1 MRQTLV
7 PVHSDCTVQR
17 FEQAPFTQS
26 WPVEQCAE
34 VLQVPAGRGLQRP
47 PWQES
52 APRQSVSAEQPKKQ
66 VAFTHQAP
74 RPQSALKV
82 QVVGTPASV
91 AVPPPWFALP
101 PPVPDVPPP
110 VPEVPPPVPAVPPAV
125 AAPPPV
131 PAEPPPTPA
140 EPPAVPPSAVTGG
153 FAQKPLEQ
161 TRLPPQSIAELH
173 GRTQYPLMQGSRP
186 HCAFELQVR
195 APGGIA
201 RQLPARQKL
210 PVEQSAFCVHAATQR
225 LATHVV
231 PLEHCELLVH
241 FGLGV
246 QRPD

>member
-1 MRQTLV
+1 M
-7 PVHSDCTVQR
+7 
-17 FEQAPFTQS
+17 
-26 WPVEQCAE
+26 
-34 VLQVPAGRGLQRP
+34 
-47 PWQES
+47 
-52 APRQSVSAEQPKKQ
+52 
-66 VAFTHQAP
+66 
-74 RPQSALKV
+74 
-82 QVVGTPASV
+82 
-91 AVPPPWFALP
+91 
-101 PPVPDVPPP
+101 
-110 VPEVPPPVPAVPPAV
+110 
-125 AAPPPV
+125 
-131 PAEPPPTPA
+131 PA

-210 PVEQSAFCVHAATQR
+210 PVVQSAFWVHAATQR
-225 LATHVV
+225 FATHVV
-231 PLEHCELLVH
+231 PFEHCALLVH